1 MSSMTTTSRLNRVR
15 TAGTREWWLAYLL
28 GPLVLLGV
36 GLALFPRV
44 VYDQFIWQYLWGPV
58 VADAANQ
65 PVTHNGV
72 TAVKGYNPINT
83 LTYLVV
89 VLYVLPGLR
98 EFLTAFEI
106 DLSTRLAYG
115 LAPIIIAG
123 GAMRALEDAGVL
135 TRPLELFFITPS
147 IYFVTAGITL
157 LALLVG
163 VGAREQYDISP
174 AVVVASVGVLWTVLA
189 FGLVVQYGIT
199 SGRPVR
205 FIVPVLTVGIALLV
219 TGGYYAAGTL
229 GGWTALTRPMYLLVI
244 FGQAWDGAQ
253 NLVGGTLYG
262 YTPKMFITRTIYEWT
277 NFAGSTF
284 VLKVIAVGFVVWVL
298 ADGEEEMD
306 YTWWWLIAVIIT
318 AVGLPMG
325 VRGSIRIMLGV

>member
-1 MSSMTTTSRLNRVR
+1 MSSLTTKSGLERIR
-15 TAGTREWWLAYLL
+15 TAGTREWWLVYLL
-28 GPLVLLGV
+28 GPLILLGV

-65 PVTHNGV
+65 PVIHNGV
-72 TAVKGYNPINT
+72 AVVKGYNPINT
-83 LTYLVV
+83 VTYLVV
-89 VLYVLPGLR
+89 VLYALPGLR

-135 TRPLELFFITPS
+135 PRPLEPFFITPS

-157 LALLVG
+157 LALVVG
-163 VGAREQYDISP
+163 VGVRKRYNISP
-174 AVVVASVGVLWTVLA
+174 AMVVASVGMLWTVLA
-189 FGLVVQYGIT
+189 VGLVVQYGIT

-205 FIVPVLTVGIALLV
+205 FIVPILTVGIALLV
-219 TGGYYAAGTL
+219 TGGYYAAGKL
-229 GGWTALTRPMYLLVI
+229 GDWIALTRPMYLLMI
-244 FGQAWDGAQ
+244 FGQTWDGAQ
-253 NLVGGTLYG
+253 NLVGSTLYG
-262 YTPKMFITRTIYEWT
+262 YTSKMFLTQTIAEWT

-284 VLKVIAVGFVVWVL
+284 LLKVIAVGVIVWVL

-306 YTWWWLIAVIIT
+306 YTWWWLIAVIT
-318 AVGLPMG
+318 AAVGLPMG

>member
-1 MSSMTTTSRLNRVR
+1 MSSITTESGLQRIR
-15 TAGTREWWLAYLL
+15 TAGTREWWLAYLF
-28 GPLVLLGV
+28 GPLILLGL
-36 GLALFPRV
+36 GLTLFPRV

-65 PVTHNGV
+65 PVTYNGV

-89 VLYVLPGLR
+89 VLYALPGLR
-98 EFLTAFEI
+98 EFLTAFEL

-123 GAMRALEDAGVL
+123 GGMRALEDAGVL

-163 VGAREQYDISP
+163 VGARGRYGISP
-174 AVVVASVGVLWTVLA
+174 AVVVASVGVLWTLLV

-199 SGRPVR
+199 SGHPVR

-219 TGGYYAAGTL
+219 TGGYYAVGRL
-229 GGWTALTRPMYLLVI
+229 GNWTALTRPMYLLVI
-244 FGQAWDGAQ
+244 FGQVWDGAQ

-277 NFAGSTF
+277 DFAGSTF
-284 VLKVIAVGFVVWVL
+284 VIKVIAVGLVVWIL

-306 YTWWWLIAVIIT
+306 YTWWWLIAVIIA